1 MANIAKY
8 TPLYDDGEGKDF
20 AAPTKE
26 SESSESMPLKSSDP
40 AAPQTLEEYKVCEP
54 QVTSLTHD

>member
-8 TPLYDDGEGKDF
+8 TPLDDDGEGKDF
-20 AAPTKE
+20 AAPPKE

-40 AAPQTLEEYKVCEP
+40 AAPQTLEEYKV
-54 QVTSLTHD
+54 